1 MNRTAHILQKN
12 SDKAAANTVA
22 KNVLCDELIKEL
34 GIDALLPPLPV
45 VIEIP
50 SLPQRASAMP
60 TEWVRTS
67 LFVNLAQTKVKF
79 VKGQILESFGDIRI
93 EFTGEQLNMFDND
106 VYLEVVRLAQNRAP
120 GEQILFTRHSFLRN
134 LGLTGGEN
142 NYKAL
147 KASLLK
153 LKSNTIK
160 IANHKAGKAFSLID
174 ELSWD
179 ESVGYWLSI
188 GSVVME
194 IFSRTALS
202 YIDLEARRKLKHP
215 LSKYLQNYMS
225 GGAPGIQMAKATTLM
240 SLSETSGSLKDFL
253 GKNRGIQKALD
264 ELKKAGLITSYM
276 IEKNAAGDTIISWD
290 RKPHRYS
297 KLSIVTT

>member
-1 MNRTAHILQKN
+1 MNRTDKILQRN
-12 SDKAAANTVA
+12 SERAAANA
-22 KNVLCDELIKEL
+22 IARNVLCDELCKEL
-34 GIDALLPPLPV
+34 GIDPLLPPLPIT
-45 VIEIP
+45 IEIP
-50 SLPQRASAMP
+50 SLPPRASAMP
-60 TEWVRTS
+60 TDWVRTS
-67 LFVNLAQTKVKF
+67 LFVNLAQNKVQLLKN
-79 VKGQILESFGDIRI
+79 QILESFGDIKI

-134 LGLTGGEN
+134 LGLTGGVN

-179 ESVGYWLSI
+179 ESVGYGLSI

-194 IFSRTALS
+194 IFSKTALS
-202 YIDLEARRKLKHP
+202 YIDLEARLKLKHP

-225 GGAPGIQMAKATTLM
+225 GGAPGIQKVKATTLM
-240 SLSETSGSLKDFL
+240 SLSATSGSLKDFL
-253 GKNRGIQKALD
+253 GKDRGLQKALD
-264 ELKKAGLITSYM
+264 ELKKAGLISSYL
-276 IEKNAAGDTIISWD
+276 IEKNVTGDTIISWD
-290 RKPHRYS
+290 RRPHRHS
-297 KLSIVTT
+297 KFNAATT